1 MPCRAV
7 AAVGSTTCA
16 INVTLLGLSL
26 LISNSPALDTIQDAV
41 LVSLNWTGGITSAD
55 VKPSLAR
62 FMHIHMDGAY
72 LSNSCICAHSVRY
85 RHCIREWQKPVLWL
99 VVDLSYCTNQ
109 SGKKNYAKVQN
120 SCTARTRFSTNESAY
135 VLARI
140 LHEIVKKINHW
151 DESAYVFAR
160 ILFCLFDF
168 FSTLNRLSPWCMKKE
183 TIKNWQ

>member
-1 MPCRAV
+1 MPYAV
-7 AAVGSTTCA
+7 PWWWLDLRHTCA

-26 LISNSPALDTIQDAV
+26 LISNSPALETIQDAV

-62 FMHIHMDGAY
+62 FMQIHMDGAY
-72 LSNSCICAHSVRY
+72 RSNLFFLNSCTCAHSVRY
-85 RHCIREWQKPVLWL
+85 RHCIREWQKPVLLWL
-99 VVDLSYCTNQ
+99 VDLSYSTNQ

-140 LHEIVKKINHW
+140 LHEIVRK
-151 DESAYVFAR
+151 
-160 ILFCLFDF
+160 
-168 FSTLNRLSPWCMKKE
+168 
-183 TIKNWQ
+183 

>member
-1 MPCRAV
+1 MPYAV
-7 AAVGSTTCA
+7 PWRRLDLRHTCA

-26 LISNSPALDTIQDAV
+26 LISNSPALETIQGAV

-72 LSNSCICAHSVRY
+72 RSNSFFLNSCTCAHSVRY

-109 SGKKNYAKVQN
+109 SGKQLCKSSKFMHCAHQIQYKRICICFSAQTAWNREKNKSLRFFYLY
-120 SCTARTRFSTNESAY
+120 SCSTY
-135 VLARI
+135 
-140 LHEIVKKINHW
+140 
-151 DESAYVFAR
+151 
-160 ILFCLFDF
+160 
-168 FSTLNRLSPWCMKKE
+168 
-183 TIKNWQ
+183 

>member
-1 MPCRAV
+1 MPYAV
-7 AAVGSTTCA
+7 PWRRLDLRHTCA

-26 LISNSPALDTIQDAV
+26 LISNSPALETIQDAV

-72 LSNSCICAHSVRY
+72 RSNSFFLNSCTCAHSVRY
-85 RHCIREWQKPVLWL
+85 RHCIREWQKSVLLL

-151 DESAYVFAR
+151 D
-160 ILFCLFDF
+160 
-168 FSTLNRLSPWCMKKE
+168 FSIYTAVVPTR
-183 TIKNWQ
+183 